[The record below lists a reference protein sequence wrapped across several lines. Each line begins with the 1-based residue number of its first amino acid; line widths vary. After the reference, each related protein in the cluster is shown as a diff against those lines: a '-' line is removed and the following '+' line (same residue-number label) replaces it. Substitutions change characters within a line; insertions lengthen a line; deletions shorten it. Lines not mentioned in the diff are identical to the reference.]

1 MFAVLNITSSLL
13 RIVTLLL
20 AAKWLGPSTFSPWVL
35 VQAIASYHVI
45 VSFGIVPA
53 LRRQLPLLVG
63 ASKIHRF
70 NYLLIS
76 CVRFQVYISLII
88 AFLSCILIFLSP
100 SMTFIGFGSI
110 LAVARNLNSLVIGV
124 QLSTLRY
131 GKVSSGL
138 VAQVALLLIGN
149 IALWNYPSFGLLFS
163 VFLIA
168 QLLQFIASGGCSILS
183 TSFKS
188 PSRFLILANRHL
200 LSIGVPLCAGAFA
213 EALLMTGD
221 RWVAETIFSKSV
233 FDQYSLPAIVAGGL
247 AILRVTV
254 GQALFPKV
262 AIARGSVTSILS
274 VKLEFLKMS
283 LVMFSV
289 MLLYVGFVVTIL
301 PFLIKGYLPDYAAGL
316 DGTVWIAL
324 AGLPLSFGVVAFS
337 FLRLL
342 KSLWWSATIQL
353 LGVLVAAAIEFS
365 FALHNPTVLSLCMG
379 FFVGLC
385 AYTIVLLLGA
395 TIRGYREHDASPV

>member
-1 MFAVLNITSSLL
+1 MFAVLNIASSLL

-20 AAKWLGPSTFSPWVL
+20 AAKWLEPSTFSPWIL
-35 VQAIASYHVI
+35 VQAIASYHVV

-53 LRRQLPLLVG
+53 LRRQLPLLLG

-70 NYLLIS
+70 NYLLNS
-76 CVRFQVYISLII
+76 SVRFQIYVSLII
-88 AFLSCILIFLSP
+88 IFLSCGLIFLSP
-100 SMTFIGFGSI
+100 SVTFIGYGAI
-110 LAVARNLNSLVIGV
+110 LAVARNFNSLITGV
-124 QLSTLRY
+124 QLSTLKY

-138 VAQVALLLIGN
+138 FAQIALLLIGV
-149 IALWNYPSFGLLFS
+149 IALWNYPSFGLLFW

-168 QLLQFIASGGCSILS
+168 QIFQFTASGGYSILS

-188 PSRFLILANRHL
+188 PSRFLLLANRHL
-200 LSIGVPLCAGAFA
+200 LSIGMPLCVGAFA
-213 EALLMTGD
+213 GALLMTGD

-274 VKLEFLKMS
+274 IKIEFLKMS
-283 LVMFSV
+283 LAMFSV
-289 MLLYVGFVVTIL
+289 MLMYVGFVVTIL
-301 PFLIKGYLPDYAAGL
+301 PFLIKGYLPQYTDGL

-324 AGLPLSFGVVAFS
+324 AGLPLSFGVVAFN

-342 KSLWWSATIQL
+342 KSLWWSAIIQL
-353 LGVLVAAAIEFS
+353 FGVLVAGAIEFS
-365 FALHNPTVLSLCMG
+365 FALHNPTVLSLCRG

-385 AYTIVLLLGA
+385 AYTIILLLGA
-395 TIRGYREHDASPV
+395 TMRGFREHDASPI